1 MMRRFT
7 LSALRD
13 YGMGKRTIE
22 DKIIEECRV
31 LIKAFESYEGE
42 LMFPSDD
49 SPGARHS
56 EMYCRKVNSL
66 PLELPTKFL
75 KHSNPI

>member
-1 MMRRFT
+1 MRRFT

-22 DKIIEECRV
+22 DKISEECRV

-42 LMFPSDD
+42 LMFPCDG
-49 SPGARHS
+49 SPGARPS
-56 EMYCRKVNSL
+56 EIY
-66 PLELPTKFL
+66 
-75 KHSNPI
+75 